1 LQELE
6 ILKGAEE
13 FDLGDGPIGV
23 LLLHGFTGSPQSIR
37 GLGEHLAEAG
47 FRVMGARLPG
57 HATTWEDLD
66 TKTSEDWANAT
77 ARAFDEMRSECE
89 EVFVVG
95 LSFGVALALDL
106 AAKRSDEIAGLVS
119 LSGFMSTK
127 DPLRFLAPILPKLV
141 RSVRG
146 VGNDICDENAREI
159 CYERLPTSAGLSMLR
174 FVRRVRSELSGVR
187 CPLLVIHSRND
198 HTATPHNA
206 ELITNGVRSSDKELV
221 WLERSYHVITLDLDR
236 DEVFKRTLE
245 FIESRSKRM
254 AG

>member
-13 FDLGDGPIGV
+13 FELGEGPVGV
-23 LLLHGFTGSPQSIR
+23 LLIHGFTGSPQSIR
-37 GLGEHLAEAG
+37 GLGEHLADAG
-47 FRVMGARLPG
+47 HRVVGIRLPG

-66 TKTSEDWANAT
+66 TKTSEDWADAVGV
-77 ARAFDEMRSECE
+77 AFDKLRSESE

-106 AAKRSDEIAGLVS
+106 AARRSDQIAGVVS
-119 LSGFMSTK
+119 LSGFVSTK
-127 DPLRFLAPILPKLV
+127 DPLRFLAPILPRLV

-159 CYERLPTSAGLSMLR
+159 CYERLPTTAGLSMLR
-174 FVRRVRSELSGVR
+174 FVRRVRSQLSDVR

-206 ELITNGVRSSDKELV
+206 ELINNGVGSTDKELV
-221 WLERSYHVITLDLDR
+221 WLDRSYHVITLDLDR
-236 DEVFKRTLE
+236 DEVFRRTLE
-245 FIESRSKRM
+245 FIRSRSKRKT
-254 AG
+254 A